1 MTIPRKSAARR
12 NRFRRPGVAAGQTGR
27 SLLSRLVRSVGLA
40 ALIVGLAL
48 TFVLLHDLATQC
60 RTFAAASIQVRG
72 NRHLDEMTVIR
83 QAGLHPRINI
93 LAVRLGQCR
102 RRLLAHPWI
111 AAASVRR
118 RLPDRLEIEITEH
131 RALALAEMPARRLLI
146 NENGRPFKV
155 WAAGDPEHLPV
166 IQGLHYADLPLCDAP
181 TPRVYGAAMEALR
194 RWRAFHQDAN
204 DPSPFTVLAD
214 RDSGMAIETASGLGL
229 VILGF
234 DQYPEKLANLHRF
247 LREAEPP
254 GDGAGW
260 RRIDLTQRQR
270 IVVKPGDD
278 PKEA

>member
-1 MTIPRKSAARR
+1 MTISRKSTPRR
-12 NRFRRPGVAAGQTGR
+12 NRFRRTGTGAGQTRR
-27 SLLSRLVRSVGLA
+27 SSIGRLVRSVGLA

-83 QAGLHPRINI
+83 QAGLHPQINI

-111 AAASVRR
+111 AAASVKR

-131 RALALAEMPARRLLI
+131 RTLALAEMPAGRLLI
-146 NENGRPFKV
+146 DENGRPFKF

-166 IQGLHYADLPLCDAP
+166 IEGLHYADLPQCNAP
-181 TPRVYGAAMEALR
+181 APPVYGAAMEALR
-194 RWRAFHQDAN
+194 RWRAFHQNAN
-204 DPSPFTVLAD
+204 APSPFTVLAD
-214 RDSGMAIETASGLGL
+214 PDSGMAIETASGLGL

-234 DQYPEKLANLHRF
+234 EHYPEKLANLHRF
-247 LREAEPP
+247 LQEAEPP
-254 GDGAGW
+254 GGGW
-260 RRIDLTQRQR
+260 QRIDLTQRQR